1 MSIKKLNF
9 YQRLLFDLENDVFPP
24 FPSFTSIIMVFIRA
38 LHLGDPKANSYKLV
52 SLKAK
57 IL

>member
-1 MSIKKLNF
+1 MSTKKLNF
-9 YQRLLFDLENDVFPP
+9 NQKLLLNLENDVFPP
-24 FPSFTSIIMVFIRA
+24 FPSFTSRIMVCIHA

-52 SLKAK
+52 SVKAK